1 MSTNLK
7 PKTRFLSNIL
17 TVFYTN
23 NQTNSITGFH
33 WQYISLF
40 VMQIGVMIAEFG
52 QIFSVGLVLEGLSKL
67 NSGYNYQ
74 EFIKIALIGISLG
87 IIQALL
93 TTLLSYREEMLIEHT
108 YQKLY
113 KSGINKVISYN
124 LQWQETMNAGNKAT
138 IIKEGSVS
146 LARLL
151 GMIPQIFILSISV
164 IITIVY
170 LSLVNIW
177 LLPLGSAAIGICLIV
192 TFFTQPIVRSSRK
205 QATKIYENYNGK
217 IYEALNNIYI
227 LKSSGGAPNIL
238 TPIYQLFAQVLSL
251 EKKIIGIL
259 SLRNMGLNIIILII
273 GGIYIL
279 YGGYL
284 ILIGAI
290 SFGVM
295 YAGYRYLMRLS
306 QEVNRFTRL
315 TIELGLMEV
324 KAGRFYD
331 IYNLELNDNFSGI
344 TNTNNQSIESISIK
358 DLTFNYGESAE
369 SVNQLSNI
377 NMEIKKGQ
385 KIGFVGTT
393 GSGKST
399 FVKLLSGLYPIN
411 SGSIEITTNKQKINF
426 YDQSL
431 DSWHSNQFLVA
442 QDPELFNATILEN
455 ITLFDSVLN
464 QDLLD
469 KSILISQLTSV
480 IAELPKGLETLIG
493 EKGYKLSGGQRQRI
507 GIARA
512 MYRNADIICFD
523 ESTSAL
529 DSKTEQDFQTALEQT
544 WETKTLIFIAHRLS
558 TLKNVDIIYVFENG
572 HIIEQGSFEAL
583 VKLDGKFNELWQLQ
597 QREVEMIEIV

>member
-344 TNTNNQSIESISIK
+344 TNTNNQSHYNPFRGIEVIFRVK
-358 DLTFNYGESAE
+358 NG
-369 SVNQLSNI
+369 
-377 NMEIKKGQ
+377 EIKKGQ

-597 QREVEMIEIV
+597 QKEVE